1 MRPTEHGG
9 SEAMLKTFSH
19 QIAHHLARD
28 SAAGR
33 QPSHHLAVAAVE
45 AEQYLD
51 RLAVPAAD
59 SEDIRAPAQIALER
73 YHHAIVT
80 ALAPA
85 GITRQQ
91 QLIGPHD
98 PVDPLVVDPRTA

>member
-28 SAAGR
+28 AAAGR

-45 AEQYLD
+45 AEQHLD

-59 SEDIRAPAQIALER
+59 SEDVRAPAQVLER
-73 YHHAIVT
+73 YHHAIVA

-85 GITRQQ
+85 SVTRQQ
-91 QLIGPHD
+91 QLIDPHD
-98 PVDPLVVDPRTA
+98 AVDALVVDS